1 MTGVNFSPSP
11 LSICLKRVGLV
22 QGSVFIKIDS
32 GANPLRQSPFP
43 SLTPVAL
50 TVSAANSPAL
60 NNPVGRQP
68 WPGLIEAYRQYLPV
82 TDTTPVVTLLEG
94 NTPLIPVPAIAQIVG
109 KQVRVLVKYDG
120 LNPTGSFKD
129 RGMTMAISKAKEAGA
144 KAVIC
149 ASTGNTSAAAAA
161 YARRGGMR
169 AFVLIPDGYVAL
181 GKLAQA
187 LLYGAEV
194 LAIKGNFDRALEIV
208 REMAE
213 NYPVTLVNS
222 VNPYRLEGQKTA
234 AFEVVEALGNAPDWL
249 CIPVGNAGNITAY
262 WMGFCQYH
270 QEGKCDRLPRM
281 MGFQAAGASPLVT
294 GQAVPNPE
302 TLATAIRIGN
312 PANWERAIATQQASM
327 GQFNAVTDA
336 EILEA
341 YRLLASEEGIFCEP
355 ASAAS
360 VAGLLKVKDQVP
372 AGATVVCVLTGNGLK
387 DPDTAI
393 KHSQNSFKQGIE
405 PDLATV
411 AQVMGF

>member
-1 MTGVNFSPSP
+1 M
-11 LSICLKRVGLV
+11 
-22 QGSVFIKIDS
+22 
-32 GANPLRQSPFP
+32 
-43 SLTPVAL
+43 
-50 TVSAANSPAL
+50 SAPANSPAFAEVAPHR
-60 NNPVGRQP
+60 PV
-68 WPGLIEAYRQYLPV
+68 WPGLIETYRPYLPV
-82 TDTTPVVTLLEG
+82 TDSTPVVTLLEG
-94 NTPLIPVPAIAQIVG
+94 NTPLIPVPTIAKAIG
-109 KQVRVLVKYDG
+109 KGVQVWVKYDG

-149 ASTGNTSAAAAA
+149 ASTGNTSASAAA

-194 LAIKGNFDRALEIV
+194 LAIQGNFDRALDIV
-208 REMAE
+208 RELADS
-213 NYPVTLVNS
+213 YPVTLVNS

-234 AFEVVEALGNAPDWL
+234 AFEVVDTLGDAPDWL

-262 WMGFCQYH
+262 WMGFCQYQ
-270 QEGKCDRLPRM
+270 QEGKCDRTPRL

-294 GQAVPNPE
+294 GEIVPHPE
-302 TLATAIRIGN
+302 TVATAIRIGN
-312 PANWERAIATQQASM
+312 PASWEKAIAAQQASK
-327 GQFNAVTDA
+327 GQFTSVTDA

-341 YRLLASEEGIFCEP
+341 YRLLASQEGIFCEP

-372 AGATVVCVLTGNGLK
+372 VGATVVCVLTGNGLK

-393 KHSQNSFKQGIE
+393 KHCNNQFKPGIE
-405 PDLATV
+405 PTLAAV
-411 AQVMGF
+411 AEVMGLKN